1 MMVLPKTHIG
11 YGNHLNTGVYAIDLN
26 NNNLSELEG
35 VIKGDKRIIISYRPD
50 EDTQDNDLRKLQKWI
65 IETSV
70 KSIDVPTS

>member
-1 MMVLPKTHIG
+1 M
-11 YGNHLNTGVYAIDLN
+11 NTGVYAIDLN